1 MFVDHL
7 QSLYGY
13 RELIWQL
20 AWSEFKLRY
29 KNSVLGYFWS
39 LLEPLLM
46 LTVLYFVF
54 SNLMRIQV
62 EYFQLF
68 LLLGIILW
76 NFFSRATTIGSNAI
90 VARADMIRKVYFP
103 RDIFVISACLTALIM
118 SFFESLVFIIFMLA
132 YRVPV
137 SVNLLY
143 APLILLFLF
152 ILSLGVSI
160 ALAALNV
167 FFRDVQFI
175 WQVIL
180 QAGFFATPVIYTID
194 IFPPYLQKIV
204 LLNPMARIIISA
216 RDCIIYSLPVSNE
229 NILFIVVASLIILVS
244 GYIIFFRLEQNF
256 AEEI

>member
-1 MFVDHL
+1 MVIDHL
-7 QSLYGY
+7 QTLYSY

-46 LTVLYFVF
+46 LTVLYVVF
-54 SNLMRIQV
+54 SNIMRVQV

-76 NFFSRATTIGSNAI
+76 NFLSRATNIGSDSI
-90 VARADMIRKVYFP
+90 VGKSDMIKKVYFP

-118 SFFESLVFIIFMLA
+118 SFFESIIFILFMVA
-132 YRVPV
+132 YKVPV
-137 SVNLLY
+137 SINLMYVPFVLVFFF
-143 APLILLFLF
+143 A
-152 ILSLGVSI
+152 LSLGLSLT
-160 ALAALNV
+160 LAALNV

-175 WQVIL
+175 WQVVL
-180 QAGFFATPVIYTID
+180 QAGFFATPILYTID
-194 IFPPYLQKIV
+194 IFPVYLQKIV
-204 LLNPMARIIISA
+204 LLNPVARVIIST
-216 RDCIIYSLPVSNE
+216 RNSIIYSLPSNT
-229 NILFIVVASLIILVS
+229 NDMIFMLIASLIILAA
-244 GYIIFFRLEQNF
+244 GYAIFFRLEPRF

>member
-1 MFVDHL
+1 MIVDHL
-7 QSLYGY
+7 KSLYGY

-46 LTVLYFVF
+46 LTVLYVVF
-54 SNLMRIQV
+54 SNLMRVQV

-76 NFFSRATTIGSNAI
+76 NFVTRATTIGTIAI
-90 VARADMIRKVYFP
+90 IGKADMIKKVYFP

-118 SFFESLVFIIFMLA
+118 SFFEAIIFILFMLA
-132 YRVPV
+132 YRVPI
-137 SVNLLY
+137 SINLLY
-143 APLILLFLF
+143 APILLIFLF
-152 ILSLGVSI
+152 VLSLGLSLI
-160 ALAALNV
+160 LSALNV

-180 QAGFFATPVIYTID
+180 QAGFFVTPIIYTID
-194 IFPPYLQKIV
+194 IFPADLQKIV
-204 LLNPMARIIISA
+204 LLNPVARMIISA
-216 RDCIIYSLPVSNE
+216 RDSIIYSLPVSTNDMAFM
-229 NILFIVVASLIILVS
+229 LATSFIFLVV
-244 GYIIFFRLEQNF
+244 GYIVFFRLEPKF
-256 AEEI
+256 GEEI